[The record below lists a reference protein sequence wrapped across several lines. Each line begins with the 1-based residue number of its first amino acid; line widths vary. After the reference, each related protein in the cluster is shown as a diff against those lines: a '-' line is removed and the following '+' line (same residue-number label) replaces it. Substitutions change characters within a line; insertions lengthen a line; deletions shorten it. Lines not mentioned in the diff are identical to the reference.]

1 MTDELKP
8 CPFCGCECELKEIQF
23 AFDLKQY
30 ANHPYNDCILGSLR
44 IVPVSIW
51 NARPLE
57 DTLQKSIDELKEYE
71 QACFVARQKDE
82 KLWVKALMAL
92 QEQPKLQKRID
103 ELEIEKENW
112 KAKYIKKIQEW
123 KP

>member
-57 DTLQKSIDELKEYE
+57 DTLQTEIDKLCAELKLNSI
-71 QACFVARQKDE
+71 QISIGNDSI
-82 KLWVKALMAL
+82 MS
-92 QEQPKLQKRID
+92 LQKRID
-103 ELEIEKENW
+103 ELESQLAQVAKENDW
-112 KAKYIKKIQEW
+112 MKYPEPPESGAK
-123 KP
+123 